1 MSVPSAVDVIIL
13 SWNRVDDTIAAVNS
27 AAAQKDVDARILI
40 VDQGSEPECLER
52 LEALVS
58 SLPNAQ
64 LKKLTANSG
73 VAGGRNI
80 ATAMGDAP
88 YVVALDSDAI
98 FADDSM
104 LARAVA
110 RLSRDENLC
119 AIGFRIQNY
128 FTGEDDATSW
138 DYPAGCSPSERFTTT
153 RFVGAGHAI
162 RRSSFEAVGGYDSR
176 LFFCGEELDLCYRM
190 LNLGMRIQ
198 YDPEVVIR
206 HKVSPEH
213 RVFWERGRFF
223 YTVRNAL
230 YSMYKFEIP
239 RSRRVLGGIA
249 FLVKGIRNGVF
260 LHALRAIAASRALSR
275 DFRNCAGEA
284 AAYRLQPATWSYIFQ
299 YERSRNDRLM
309 TKILRQLSLLPRQGN
324 LSERQRT

>member
-1 MSVPSAVDVIIL
+1 MSAQTAVDVIIL
-13 SWNRVDDTIAAVNS
+13 SWNRVDDTIAAIES
-27 AAAQKDVDARILI
+27 AASQEGVAARILI
-40 VDQGSEPECLER
+40 VDQGSEPHCLEQ

-58 SLPNAQ
+58 SLPNAE
-64 LKKLTANSG
+64 LKKLSANSG

-80 ATAMGDAP
+80 ATAMGAAP
-88 YVVALDSDAI
+88 YVVALDSDAV
-98 FADDSM
+98 FADETM

-110 RLSRDENLC
+110 CLSRDENLC
-119 AIGFRIQNY
+119 AVGFRIKNY

-138 DYPAGCSPSERFTTT
+138 DYPAGCSPSERFTAT
-153 RFVGAGHAI
+153 RFIGAGHAV
-162 RRSSFEAVGGYDSR
+162 RRKSFAAVGGYDSR

-198 YDPEVVIR
+198 YDPEIVIR

-230 YSMYKFEIP
+230 YCMYKFEIP
-239 RSRRVLGGIA
+239 WLRRVLGGIA
-249 FLVKGIRNGVF
+249 FLVKGLRNGVF
-260 LHALRAIAASRALSR
+260 LDALRAILASRRLSR
-275 DFRNCAGEA
+275 DFRNSPGEA
-284 AAYRLQPATWSYIFQ
+284 AAYRLTPATWSYIFQ
-299 YERSRNDRLM
+299 YERSRNDSLM

-324 LSERQRT
+324 LSEHPRT